1 MTSKKQDE
9 YLAVAKRL
17 KTRKYATIAKNV
29 NRTRQAVHSAL
40 SKPEAK
46 EKLLNTLAGVE
57 EAQDSAFV
65 AAVKALKLST
75 QLYSALELAGLAGFP
90 KYPRAP
96 QALQKA
102 CIPYR
107 IRTGGVSLLV
117 RFASTLPNTHELT
130 ARQIA
135 DLGGFHSYNWPN
147 GILRRNGIPFLEV
160 KPGGGRKRT
169 SPLAQFA
176 KTLPNSASLTAK
188 QIADLGGFEHYKRPS
203 VILKQCGIP
212 FLQVKTGGARL
223 DS

>member
-1 MTSKKQDE
+1 MISKKQEE

-29 NRTRQAVHSAL
+29 NRTRQAVHAAL

-46 EKLLNTLAGVE
+46 KKLLSTQNGVE
-57 EAQDSAFV
+57 EAQDTAFV

-75 QLYSALELAGLAGFP
+75 QLYSVQELAWRAGFP
-90 KYPRAP
+90 KYPRAR
-96 QALQKA
+96 QALQEA
-102 CIPYR
+102 GIPFR
-107 IRTGGVSLLV
+107 TRTGGVSLLV
-117 RFASTLPNTHELT
+117 RFAVKLPNTHKLT

-135 DLGGFHSYNWPN
+135 DLSGFRGYNWPQ
-147 GILRRNGIPFLEV
+147 GVLRRYGIPFLEV
-160 KPGGGRKRT
+160 RRGGAQRS
-169 SPLAQFA
+169 SPLADFA
-176 KTLPNSASLTAK
+176 KTLPNSASLTAR

-212 FLQVKTGGARL
+212 FLQVKPGGARL